1 MTNQRHDAAPP
12 KRAKILVVED
22 EPAVREL
29 VCEILRTEGYEVL
42 EAWNGPVA
50 LTLLQQNQGKIWL
63 VLTNGIMQG
72 MTGPELALLVA
83 TFPSPPQVL
92 MMSAYPPV
100 ALKRVA
106 GLDTELAFIQKPFTA
121 EQLADRIRQL
131 RRRER

>member
-42 EAWNGPVA
+42 EAWNGPLA

-100 ALKRVA
+100 ALKR
-106 GLDTELAFIQKPFTA
+106 
-121 EQLADRIRQL
+121 
-131 RRRER
+131 